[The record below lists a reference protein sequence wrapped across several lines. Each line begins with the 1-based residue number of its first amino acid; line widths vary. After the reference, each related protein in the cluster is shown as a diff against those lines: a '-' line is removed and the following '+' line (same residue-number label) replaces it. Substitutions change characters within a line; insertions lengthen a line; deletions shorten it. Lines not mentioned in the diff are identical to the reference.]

1 MQVTDRTITSSRSH
15 TERSGSLE
23 AFFEP
28 YRQNIVGYDQKF
40 ESPFGPKRLVYV
52 DWIASGRLYG
62 PIERAIS
69 ERFGPFV
76 GNTHTESS
84 VTGTSMTQAYHMAH
98 EIIKRHVNAAED
110 DVLLATGTG
119 MTGAVNKLHRIL
131 GLRVPDRIE
140 EYVHLPTAKRPV
152 VFCTHMEHHSNQ
164 TSWLETFADLVCL
177 EPDDRGLV
185 DPQRLRDSL
194 EEYKGR
200 ERIIGAFTSCSNV
213 TGVETPYRELAR
225 IIHEAGGSVFVD
237 FAASAPYA
245 EIDMHPPDPLERL
258 DGIYFS
264 PHKFL
269 GGPGSCGIL
278 LFNSSLYRSR
288 VPDNPGGGTVNW
300 TNPWGGRSYYD
311 DIQLREDG
319 GTPGF
324 LQAIRAALCI
334 LLKEEMGV
342 DRMLAREK
350 ELLDIALP
358 ALRSIPGIHILADQI
373 EDRLGIISF
382 YSDKVHYN
390 LMVRLLNDRYGIQ
403 VRGGCSCAGTYG
415 HYLLHV
421 DPTRS
426 RAITDAIDH
435 GDLSSKPGWVRFSL
449 HPTMT
454 DDELQFVLGAIR
466 EVSEDYVAMSGDY
479 IYSAETNE
487 YTHRDFDQEAEK
499 ARIESWFQL

>member
-1 MQVTDRTITSSRSH
+1 MSEMQTKLRERTPEATN
-15 TERSGSLE
+15 GSLE

-28 YRQNIVGYDQKF
+28 YRMNIVGYDEQF
-40 ESPFGPKRLVYV
+40 DTPYGTKRLVYA
-52 DWIASGRLYG
+52 DWIASGRLYR
-62 PIERAIS
+62 PIERAIT

-76 GNTHTESS
+76 GNTHSESS
-84 VTGTSMTQAYHMAH
+84 VTGTSMTHAYHLAH
-98 EIIKRHVNAAED
+98 GIIKRHVNAADD
-110 DVLLATGTG
+110 DVLLTTGTG

-131 GLRVPDRIE
+131 GLRVPDRVE
-140 EYVHLPTAKRPV
+140 KYVHLPEQKRPV

-164 TSWLETFADLVCL
+164 TSWLETFADVVCL
-177 EPDDRGLV
+177 EPDERGLV
-185 DPQRLRDSL
+185 DPDRLRRAL
-194 EEYKGR
+194 ERYRDR

-213 TGVETPYRELAR
+213 TGIETPYRELAR
-225 IIHEAGGSVFVD
+225 IIHEAGGTCFVD
-237 FAASAPYA
+237 FAASAPYVD
-245 EIDMHPPDPLERL
+245 IDMHPPDPLERL

-269 GGPGSCGIL
+269 GGPGSSGVL
-278 LFNSSLYRSR
+278 LFNSSLYKNR

-300 TNPWGGRSYYD
+300 TNPWGGRSYFD
-311 DIQLREDG
+311 DIQIREDG

-324 LQAIRAALCI
+324 LQAIRASLCI

-342 DRMLAREK
+342 ERMLAREK
-350 ELLDIALP
+350 ELLAIALP
-358 ALRSIPGIHILADQI
+358 ALRSIPGIHVLADKI
-373 EDRLGIISF
+373 EDRLGILSF

-390 LMVRLLNDRYGIQ
+390 LMVRLLNDRFGIQ

-426 RAITDAIDH
+426 KAITDAIDD

-454 DDELQFVLGAIR
+454 NAELHYILDAIR
-466 EVSEDYVAMSGDY
+466 EIAENAAGLSRAYV
-479 IYSAETNE
+479 YSPETNE
-487 YTHRDFDQEAEK
+487 YTHKAFDQAAEES
-499 ARIESWFQL
+499 RIRSWFELS